1 VPTVTDIKPQKN
13 GKRVNVYLDGRF
25 GFGIDLVN
33 LVILKIKIDSEFS
46 QEEIDAMVKK
56 AELQKVG
63 DKLTEWAIL
72 RPRSEKEIQ
81 GYLKRKKVP
90 ESLHQDLFARMGRL
104 GIIDD
109 AAFAK
114 WWVEQRLT
122 FRSKSKRELV
132 QELRLKGISSDVI
145 DDVLAQTEFD
155 ESKSAKKL
163 LEKNAY
169 KWERYEPKM
178 RKRKI
183 TEYLSRKG
191 YSWDVIEKITSER

>member
-33 LVILKIKIDSEFS
+33 LVMLKIKIDSEFS